1 MLLTGV
7 LLAIAIAVEVAA
19 TAALPRAAGFTAPG
33 WSLAVCAGYAL
44 SIWLLSVVV
53 REMPVSVAYAVWA
66 GGGTA
71 LVAVVGAT
79 WLGERLDAV
88 SVSALTM
95 IIVGVVVLN
104 AHGVQS

>member
-1 MLLTGV
+1 
-7 LLAIAIAVEVAA
+7 
-19 TAALPRAAGFTAPG
+19 
-33 WSLAVCAGYAL
+33 VCAGYAL

-79 WLGERLDAV
+79 LLGERLDAV

>member
-1 MLLTGV
+1 
-7 LLAIAIAVEVAA
+7 
-19 TAALPRAAGFTAPG
+19 
-33 WSLAVCAGYAL
+33 
-44 SIWLLSVVV
+44 
-53 REMPVSVAYAVWA
+53 MPVSVAYAVWA

-79 WLGERLDAV
+79 LLGERLDAV

>member
-1 MLLTGV
+1 VLLTSG
-7 LLAIAIAVEVAA
+7 LLALAIAVEVAA

-33 WSLAVCAGYAL
+33 WSVAVCSGYAL

-53 REMPVSVAYAVWA
+53 RTMPVSVAYAVWA
-66 GGGTA
+66 GMGTA
-71 LVAVVGAT
+71 LVALVGAT
-79 WLGERLDAV
+79 FLGERLDAV

-95 IIVGVVVLN
+95 IVVGVVVLN